1 MQLPTIFN
9 KAQELLGE
17 NSPTV
22 LTMMGVS
29 GTITTAWLSGRASY
43 RAAQIIEVEQEKI
56 LNNPNHPKYQTDPLL
71 STKEKF
77 KLVWPLYIPAATI
90 GTSTI
95 GCIVGANQL
104 ASKKAAALAAAAGI
118 SERAL
123 QEYKDKVVEKLGE
136 TKAIAVRDAIAQD
149 HVDKHP
155 VNTREVI
162 LAGTGEVLCFDITS
176 GRYFQSSVEEIKKA
190 ENKINFEIVNHM
202 YASLS
207 QFYEEIGLPPTGFSD
222 DVGFNTDNRCEVSFT
237 TTMSS
242 DDRPCIAIDFH
253 YGPVHDYARLW
264 G

>member
-1 MQLPTIFN
+1 MQLPTFFN
-9 KAQELLGE
+9 RAQELLGE

-43 RAAQIIEVEQEKI
+43 KAAQIIAYEETRWADPNEPEAKI
-56 LNNPNHPKYQTDPLL
+56 PFKA
-71 STKEKF
+71 KV
-77 KLVWPLYIPAATI
+77 KLVWPLYIPPATI
-90 GTSTI
+90 GASTI
-95 GCIVGANQL
+95 GCIIGANQL

-123 QEYKDKVVEKLGE
+123 QEYKEKVVEKLGE
-136 TKAIAVRDAIAQD
+136 TKAVAVRDAIAQD
-149 HVDKHP
+149 KVDKTP

-162 LAGTGEVLCFDITS
+162 LAGTGEVLCFDMMS

-207 QFYEEIGLPPTGFSD
+207 QFYDEIGLPATGFSD